1 MTRVKTLSLTSNFL
15 KVQKYLQYLLD
26 RWILHRILVKCILV
40 IRDFIIVNNL

>member
-26 RWILHRILVKCILV
+26 RWILHRILVKCYTCYQG
-40 IRDFIIVNNL
+40 FHY